1 MIQQGEKYIVDARV
15 AWIDSKTYDYV
26 YGKCYILNADEA
38 VGFNLRRS
46 ENWVLKVVGEDAEVI
61 IPGCRVGSMV
71 KSNVTPSPPQDEANT
86 PYRNLSVNILIL

>member
-1 MIQQGEKYIVDARV
+1 MIQQGEKYIVDARI

-46 ENWVLKVVGEDAEVI
+46 ENWFIKVVGGNTEVI
-61 IPGCRVGSMV
+61 IPGCRVGSLV
-71 KSNVTPSPPQDEANT
+71 RTDVTPKAAEEEAN
-86 PYRNLSVNILIL
+86 LSYKYLPANILIL